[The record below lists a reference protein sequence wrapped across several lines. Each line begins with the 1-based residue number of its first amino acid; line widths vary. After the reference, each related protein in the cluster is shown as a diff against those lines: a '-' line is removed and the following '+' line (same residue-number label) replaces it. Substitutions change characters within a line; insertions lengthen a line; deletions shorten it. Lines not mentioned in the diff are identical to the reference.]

1 MNNDKRLIEVAFPL
15 KQTSIDSVHEK
26 NVRHGHISTLHI
38 WPARRPLAASRAA
51 LIATLL
57 PDPGDKEKRD
67 EILKRLG
74 GTLSKTLKKKKM
86 PSGRVEEIEAW
97 ETEGGVLRWGREVG
111 ADFEWFRD
119 EIRRVYGGRQPKV
132 LDPFSGGGAIP
143 LEAMRLGC
151 DVTAVDIN
159 PVAWMV
165 LRCTLEYPQR
175 HAAFKRPLPAFVRT
189 DDTFMTAYLKA
200 KDMTPAQIKRH
211 LRDAKAK
218 QAVLPSTNAMESVER
233 GENLSLLEHA
243 EVEPDLM
250 HAGLAWH
257 VRAWGRWV
265 LAKARQELATL
276 YPTYAEYC
284 SLKPYRRVALDVD
297 EPLKHVPL
305 NDAGEPQVEV
315 LNSGFDTAYL
325 DNPANPRWVAKPTM
339 AYLWARTVNCKACRA
354 EVPLLKTRW
363 LAKKDNKRVVLTM
376 RPRADRSGVEF
387 GIDAD
392 AKVQGGN
399 AAQRREYDKKL
410 GQGTMSRSGVTCP
423 CCGTIM
429 TMEDIRLEG
438 RAGRRGALMFAV
450 VVDGPN
456 GKEYRTATAD
466 ERRVASIAASDV
478 EAAFANVPFGPP
490 NDPIDRY
497 GKEGGSYGFPIVTHG
512 VDTWDKLFSARQLVA
527 LAAFNRVISR
537 ARTELLDHG
546 YNDEEVEALAA
557 YLQCGFDRMLDFN
570 SSLLSWITS
579 VEAIGHTFVRF
590 ALPITWDFSE
600 AAPIN
605 DVRGGWWMCLDA
617 VCESIETILRAAN
630 SVAPVPRVLNQSAVD
645 CPEVGVYDVIVTD
658 PPYYDAIPYSDL
670 MDYFYVWDRRQ
681 LADLSGAYGQ
691 AFSSALGPKWRN
703 EADDGELID
712 DASRFGGNREA
723 SKRNYEEGM
732 ARAFKACLTALRPE
746 GRLVIVFAHKQ
757 PAAWETLV
765 SAIIK
770 AGFVVDGS
778 WPIQTEQ
785 AARMRAQGSAALA
798 SSVWLVCKKRD
809 PLARAGWDTQVLKEM
824 ESSITTKLRDFWDA
838 GIRGPDFIWAA
849 TGPALESYSRYPA
862 VKKASEPGALMS
874 VTDFLGHVRRIVVD
888 FVVGRVLS
896 HGQSEPTP
904 GDHPLD
910 DVTTYYLLHRNDF
923 GLKEAPAG
931 PCILYAVS
939 CGLSERDLA
948 DQYELLARSGG
959 ATEAE
964 DEEASG
970 DDEDGDA
977 EEASP
982 AGGGGKYKLKDW
994 RARKH
999 RSLGVETA
1007 SGRAIP
1013 LIDQVHKLMQLW
1025 VAGDVVKVND
1035 YLDARGLR
1043 RSQVFAQ
1050 LIQALIEKS
1059 RAEGSAEECSILER
1073 LQNYLRAMGSTA
1085 QYELIAG
1092 GA

>member
-1 MNNDKRLIEVAFPL
+1 MNDKRLIEVAFPL

-26 NVRHGHISTLHI
+26 NVRHGHIASLHL

-57 PDPGDKEKRD
+57 PDAGDKQSRD
-67 EILKRLG
+67 EILRRLG
-74 GTLSKTLKKKKM
+74 GTLNKTLKKKRM
-86 PSGRVEEIEAW
+86 PNGRIEEIEAW
-97 ETEGGVLRWGREVG
+97 ETDGGVLSWGQESS
-111 ADFEWFRD
+111 ADLTWFKE
-119 EIRRVYGGRQPKV
+119 EIRKAYGGRAPRV
-132 LDPFSGGGAIP
+132 LDPFAGGGAIP

-159 PVAWMV
+159 PVAWFI
-165 LRCTLEYPQR
+165 LKCTLEYPNKVAGQ
-175 HAAFKRPLPAFVRT
+175 KRPLPPFAVQ
-189 DDTFMTAYLKA
+189 DPDFMASYLKA
-200 KDMTPAQIKRH
+200 RGLTAAQIKRH
-211 LRDAKAK
+211 LRQIENAR
-218 QAVLPSTNAMESVER
+218 AVLPHSSVMETVDR
-233 GENLSLLEHA
+233 GENLSLIDHQELDPGLLEA
-243 EVEPDLM
+243 DV
-250 HAGLAWH
+250 AWH
-257 VRAWGRWV
+257 LRAWARWV
-265 LAKARQELATL
+265 HREARKDLARY
-276 YPTYAEYC
+276 YPLYAEYC
-284 SLKPYRRVALDVD
+284 TLKPYRRIDLDTN
-297 EPLKHVPL
+297 EPLKLVPVD
-305 NDAGEPQVEV
+305 DAGVPQVGL
-315 LNSGFDTAYL
+315 LNAGFDSSYL
-325 DNPANPRWVAKPTM
+325 DNPANPRWVAKPTV

-363 LAKKDNKRVVLTM
+363 LAKSDKKRIVLTM
-376 RPRADRSGVEF
+376 RPKADKSGVEF
-387 GIDAD
+387 GLDQD
-392 AKVQGGN
+392 VKVQGGN
-399 AAQRREYDKKL
+399 AAQKREYDKRL
-410 GQGTMSRSGVTCP
+410 GAGTMSRAGATCP

-429 TMEDIRLEG
+429 TMEDLRLEG
-438 RAGRRGALMFAV
+438 RSGRMGAVMTAV
-450 VVDGPN
+450 VTESPTT
-456 GKEYRTATAD
+456 KEYRQPTSHELDMA
-466 ERRVASIAASDV
+466 V
-478 EAAFANVPFGPP
+478 EAAAHLDKVYAEVPFGLPTEP
-490 NDPIDRY
+490 LASADALGFRVPLY
-497 GKEGGSYGFPIVTHG
+497 GLDQWH
-512 VDTWDKLFSARQLVA
+512 KLYLPRQLHGLGRLVLATRKAAMMAATHYTDEWREA
-527 LAAFNRVISR
+527 LTAYLACGLSR
-537 ARTELLDHG
+537 LLDFSNMG
-546 YNDEEVEALAA
+546 T
-557 YLQCGFDRMLDFN
+557 QWKLDAMTIN
-570 SSLLSWITS
+570 HS
-579 VEAIGHTFVRF
+579 FVRF
-590 ALPITWDFSE
+590 ALPITWDCAESQLLGDGAGSYLICCDRIATALDTFCSWGSQLNGKPR
-600 AAPIN
+600 AVNGSATN
-605 DVRGGWWMCLDA
+605 ARDAGFDV
-617 VCESIETILRAAN
+617 V
-630 SVAPVPRVLNQSAVD
+630 
-645 CPEVGVYDVIVTD
+645 VTD

-670 MDYFYVWDRRQ
+670 MDFFYVWLRRTLVGISEDYDRVFSQ
-681 LADLSGAYGQ
+681 PLA
-691 AFSSALGPKWRN
+691 PKWN
-703 EADDGELID
+703 HDTNDGELID
-712 DASRFGGNREA
+712 DASRFKGDREA

-732 ARAFKACLTALRPE
+732 ARAFKACHAELVPD

-757 PAAWETLV
+757 PDAWETLV
-765 SAIIK
+765 TAIIR

-785 AARMRAQGSAALA
+785 ASRMRAIDSAALS
-798 SSVWLVCKKRD
+798 SSVWLVCRKRD

-896 HGQSEPTP
+896 HGQNEPTP

-939 CGLSERDLA
+939 CGLSERELA

-959 ATEAE
+959 AAEAE
-964 DEEASG
+964 DEETSG

-977 EEASP
+977 DEASSS
-982 AGGGGKYKLKDW
+982 GGGGKYKLKDW

-999 RSLGVETA
+999 RSLGMETA

-1035 YLDARGLR
+1035 YLDSRALR

-1073 LQNYLRAMGSTA
+1073 LQNYLRSVGSTA
-1085 QYELIAG
+1085 QAPLGLE
-1092 GA
+1092 

>member
-1 MNNDKRLIEVAFPL
+1 MNNNDKRLIEVAFPL

-57 PDPGDKEKRD
+57 PDPGDKDKRD
-67 EILKRLG
+67 ELLKRLG
-74 GTLSKTLKKKKM
+74 GTLNKTLKKKKM
-86 PSGRVEEIEAW
+86 PSGRIEEIEAW
-97 ETEGGVLRWGREVG
+97 ETDGGVLRWGREVG
-111 ADFEWFRD
+111 PDMEWFRD

-159 PVAWMV
+159 PVAWLV

-175 HAAFKRPLPAFVRT
+175 HANFNRPLPAFVST
-189 DDTFMTAYLKA
+189 DETFMTGYLKA

-211 LRDAKAK
+211 LRDAKTK
-218 QAVLPSTNAMESVER
+218 QAVLPPSSVMETVER
-233 GENLSLLEHA
+233 GENLSFLERP
-243 EVEPDLM
+243 EVDSDLM
-250 HAGLAWH
+250 QAGLAWH

-265 LAKARQELATL
+265 LEKAREELATL

-284 SLKPYRRVALDVD
+284 SVKPYRRVHLDVD
-297 EPLKHVPL
+297 EPLKLVPS
-305 NDAGEPQVEV
+305 NDAGEHRVDV
-315 LNSGFDTAYL
+315 LNAGFDAAHL
-325 DNPANPRWVAKPTM
+325 DNPANPRWVAKPTV

-376 RPRADRSGVEF
+376 RPRGDRSGVEF
-387 GIDAD
+387 GIETD
-392 AKVQGGN
+392 AKTQGGN
-399 AAQRREYDKKL
+399 AAQKREYDKKL

-429 TMEDIRLEG
+429 TMEDLRL
-438 RAGRRGALMFAV
+438 AGRTDRLGAVITAV
-450 VVDGPN
+450 VVDGMA
-456 GKEYRTATAD
+456 GKEYRLPTLH
-466 ERRVASIAASDV
+466 EVEVARSASSRLEQV
-478 EAAFANVPFGPP
+478 FAEVPFGMPTERLAGADALGFRVP
-490 NDPIDRY
+490 LY
-497 GKEGGSYGFPIVTHG
+497 GLDCWHKIYSP
-512 VDTWDKLFSARQLVA
+512 RQLVA
-527 LAAFNRVISR
+527 LGCFVKAIRQARQELAKAGYDAA
-537 ARTELLDHG
+537 
-546 YNDEEVEALAA
+546 EVEALSAF
-557 YLQCGFDRMLDFN
+557 LQCGFDRMLDFN
-570 SSLLSWITS
+570 SSILAWITS

-590 ALPITWDFSE
+590 ALPMNWDFSE

-617 VCESIETILRAAN
+617 VGESIETILRAAN
-630 SVAPVPRVLNQSAVD
+630 SVAPIPKVLNQSAIE
-645 CPEVGVYDVIVTD
+645 CPEVGTFDVIVTD

-681 LADLSGAYGQ
+681 LADVSDAYRL
-691 AFSSALGPKWRN
+691 AFDAPLGPKWRN
-703 EADDGELID
+703 DTNDGELID
-712 DASRFGGNREA
+712 DSSRFNGNREA

-732 ARAFKACLTALRPE
+732 ARSFKACHTALRPE

-757 PAAWETLV
+757 PDAWETLV

-824 ESSITTKLRDFWDA
+824 EASITSKLRDFWDA

-862 VKKASEPGALMS
+862 VRKASESGGLMS

-896 HGQSEPTP
+896 HGQGEPTP

-939 CGLSERDLA
+939 CGLSERELT
-948 DQYELLARSGG
+948 DQYELLVRSGS
-959 ATEAE
+959 AAAAE
-964 DEEASG
+964 DEEEA
-970 DDEDGDA
+970 DEDEDSDA
-977 EEASP
+977 DESP
-982 AGGGGKYKLKDW
+982 SSGGGGKYKLRDW

-999 RSLGVETA
+999 RSLGMETA

-1025 VAGDVVKVND
+1025 VAGDVVKVNEF
-1035 YLDARGLR
+1035 LDSRALR
-1043 RSQVFAQ
+1043 RSQVFIQ

-1059 RAEGSAEECSILER
+1059 RAEGCTEECSILER
-1073 LQNYLRAMGSTA
+1073 LQNYLRQVGSTA
-1085 QYELIAG
+1085 QAQLGLE
-1092 GA
+1092 